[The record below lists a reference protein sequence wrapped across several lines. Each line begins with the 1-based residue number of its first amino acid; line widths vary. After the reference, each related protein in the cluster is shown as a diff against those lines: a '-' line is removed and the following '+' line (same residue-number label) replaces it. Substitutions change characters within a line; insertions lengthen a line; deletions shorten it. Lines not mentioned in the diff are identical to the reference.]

1 MDMILKL
8 ETDLERCRTESEVR
22 AYYRSL
28 DKGEQD
34 MDMVIDMCYKRLLE
48 TRNRK
53 IKRGDLLGCD
63 W

>member
-1 MDMILKL
+1 M
-8 ETDLERCRTESEVR
+8 R

>member
-1 MDMILKL
+1 MDMFLRI
-8 ETDLERCRTESEVR
+8 ETAVNRCRTESEVR